1 MKVLFVGEY
10 SNVYTELSSEL
21 NSRGIETF
29 TISDGDAFK
38 NYPAD
43 FKLKNVRKQNPSII
57 RKIVNTC
64 LFRLGLEG
72 ITIFLRNWTKL
83 KSVSIGY
90 DVVQLINPVALSG
103 FGSFLNL
110 AYLKYLHKHNKK
122 IYLSVLGD
130 DYYTVNWFIK
140 NDFKSDYYRSNH
152 LKQFCKP
159 DWAFKYKYCL
169 GYHFLNRYA
178 IDISEKI
185 IPGLRCYR
193 EPYIWT
199 GKVTCVIPFPVNPSR
214 LGTPLCIKKGDVIN
228 IFHGWQ
234 KGREHRKGNLIFA
247 KVVKRL
253 EKEYADKL
261 QYNVVQS
268 VPYEEYVKLYNNCH
282 IFLDQVFF
290 EDKGYNGLLGMAAG
304 KVVFSGFFDKAL
316 KEYPHYYGEVIGV
329 DVSRDE
335 DDMYNKFR
343 HIVETPEIINE
354 ISNNAIAFVKKNHLS
369 SVVADMYLNVW
380 EK

>member
-21 NSRGIETF
+21 KSRGIETF

-43 FKLKNVRKQNPSII
+43 FKLKNFRKSNPSFC
-57 RKIVNTC
+57 RKLLYTF
-64 LFRLGLEG
+64 LFRVGFEG
-72 ITIFLRNWTKL
+72 VGTFIRNWNTLKKL
-83 KSVSIGY
+83 SIGF

-110 AYLKYLHKHNKK
+110 RYLSFLQKHNKK

-140 NDFKSDYYRSNH
+140 NDFKSDYYKTDH

-169 GYHFLNRYA
+169 GYHLLNRYA
-178 IDISEKI
+178 ISISKKI

-199 GKVTCVIPFPVNPSR
+199 KKVTCVVPFPVNKSR
-214 LGTPLCIKKGDVIN
+214 LGLPISIKPSEMIN

-234 KGREHRKGNLIFA
+234 KGREHRKGNIVFDR
-247 KVVKRL
+247 VVKRL
-253 EKEYADKL
+253 EEDYPDRIIYK
-261 QYNVVQS
+261 VVQS
-268 VPYEEYVKLYNNCH
+268 VPYEEYVKLYSNCH
-282 IFLDQVFF
+282 IFLDQLYF

-316 KEYPHYYGEVIGV
+316 KEYPCYNGEIIGV
-329 DVSRDE
+329 DASRDE
-335 DDMYNKFR
+335 EDLYNKFKQL
-343 HIVETPEIINE
+343 VEIPDKINE
-354 ISNNAIAFVKKNHLS
+354 ISNNAIEFVKNNHLS
-369 SVVADMYLNVW
+369 GVVADMYLSIW
-380 EK
+380 EY

>member
-21 NSRGIETF
+21 KCKGIETF

-43 FKLKNVRKQNPSII
+43 FKFKNNRKSNPS
-57 RKIVNTC
+57 
-64 LFRLGLEG
+64 LFRKLVNYFLFRTGFEG
-72 ITIFLRNWTKL
+72 VGTFIRNWNTL
-83 KSVSIGY
+83 KELSTGY

-110 AYLKYLHKHNKK
+110 IYLNFLKNHNKQ

-140 NDFKSDYYRSNH
+140 NDFKSDYYKSDH
-152 LKQFCKP
+152 IKQFFKP

-169 GYHFLNRYA
+169 GYHLLNKYA
-178 IDISEKI
+178 ISISEKI

-199 GKVTCVIPFPVNPSR
+199 KKITCVVPFPVNNSR
-214 LGTPLCIKKGDVIN
+214 LGLPISIKSGEKIN

-234 KGREHRKGNLIFA
+234 KGREHRKGNLIFDR
-247 KVVKRL
+247 VIRRL
-253 EKEYADKL
+253 EKDYPERL
-261 QYNVVQS
+261 VYNVVQS

-282 IFLDQVFF
+282 IFLDQLFF

-304 KVVFSGFFDKAL
+304 KVVFSGFYDKAL
-316 KEYPHYYGEVIGV
+316 MEYPYYNGEIIGV
-329 DVSRDE
+329 DASRDE
-335 DDMYNKFR
+335 EDLYNKFKQ
-343 HIVETPEIINE
+343 IVENPDIISK
-354 ISNNAIAFVKKNHLS
+354 ISNNAIEFVKRNHLS
-369 SVVADMYLNVW
+369 SIVAEMYLNIW
-380 EK
+380 GY